1 MANCLGAVCCVLGLT
16 ACACSGHAAR
26 PSTWHVRFGPVIDTE
41 VITGRAVAGST
52 AWIVTGRDALVRI
65 DLERERQ
72 SRATIRPLAPGEH
85 TWGLASLGRG
95 GMWLLVGRNTL
106 AEISGEGKILQRIEL
121 QEAHVNVFAADHEL
135 LYQVMSFQP
144 PAQALVIGPPGTSQR
159 RPWGTMTTRPMAL
172 VRGAVA
178 ALNLVACGAS
188 VDSTS
193 ACWFPD
199 EAAVTV
205 TAADGTSRRLDLR
218 DLPTVSPEAL
228 LAAENPR
235 RPIRD
240 VFMLAGGEF
249 WLLASGKA
257 PAPQAVERPG
267 GWWLSRYS
275 REGAETRRVQ
285 LPEPARLILGASDD
299 SCVVLAW
306 DGRVVE
312 VRP

>member
-1 MANCLGAVCCVLGLT
+1 MTNRLAAVCCVLALS
-16 ACACSGHAAR
+16 AVACSRYPAR
-26 PSTWHVRFGPVIDTE
+26 PSTWQVRFGPVIDTE
-41 VITGRAVAGST
+41 VVTGRAVTGST
-52 AWIVTGRDALVRI
+52 AWIVTGRDALIRI
-65 DLERERQ
+65 DLARGRH
-72 SRATIRPLAPGEH
+72 SRAAIQPLAPGEH
-85 TWGLASLGRG
+85 TWGLASIGRG
-95 GMWLLVGRNTL
+95 GMWLLVGRSAL
-106 AEISGEGKILQRIEL
+106 AEISGEGRILQRIEL
-121 QEAHVNVFAADHEL
+121 PEAHVNVFAAEHEL

-144 PAQALVIGPPGTSQR
+144 PAQALVIGPPGASQR
-159 RPWGTMTTRPMAL
+159 RPWGTMKTRPMAL
-172 VRGAVA
+172 ARGAVA
-178 ALNLVACGAS
+178 ALNLVSCGAS

-205 TAADGTSRRLDLR
+205 TAADGTSRRLELR
-218 DLPTVSPEAL
+218 DLPTVSPEVL

-235 RPIRD
+235 RPVRD
-240 VFMLAGGEF
+240 VFMLAGGNF
-249 WLLASGKA
+249 WLLASGNA

-275 REGAETRRVQ
+275 REGAVTRRVQ

-299 SCVVLAW
+299 TCVVLSW